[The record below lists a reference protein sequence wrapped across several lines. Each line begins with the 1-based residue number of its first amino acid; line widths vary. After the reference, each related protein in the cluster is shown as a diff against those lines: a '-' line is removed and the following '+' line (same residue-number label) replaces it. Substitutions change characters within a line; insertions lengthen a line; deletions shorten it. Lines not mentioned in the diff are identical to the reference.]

1 MFPSPGSYSCCSA
14 FGCVATGIRIHAF
27 LPRVAGTTF
36 AVTVDRSRPNDT
48 LKPHATKPRESRIKR
63 AGCVTKC
70 KRRLAAGWPEA
81 CAPAQG
87 GRRIHSG
94 GCSVSTKD
102 RARCESAGPT
112 QAGAGSNRPRAARRS
127 GFSPTFQ
134 VDFFARFCVE
144 SCDFLRKAWP
154 CHTAGPMRLGV
165 LRARPETATSSGFAE
180 ALSEQF
186 GPLPAI
192 SGTRPACVSLS
203 GSP

>member
-1 MFPSPGSYSCCSA
+1 MRRNRHPDS
-14 FGCVATGIRIHAF
+14 RF
-27 LPRVAGTTF
+27 LAACRRYRL
-36 AVTVDRSRPNDT
+36 AVTMDRSRPNDT
-48 LKPHATKPRESRIKR
+48 LKPQATNR
-63 AGCVTKC
+63 ANRGSSVPD
-70 KRRLAAGWPEA
+70 GWVSDYFDSSE
-81 CAPAQG
+81 
-87 GRRIHSG
+87 RRIHAG
-94 GCSVSTKD
+94 GCRVSTND

-112 QAGAGSNRPRAARRS
+112 HTGAGSNRPRATRRS
-127 GFSPTFQ
+127 GFSPTFE
-134 VDFFARFCVE
+134 VDFFLRFCVE

-154 CHTAGPMRLGV
+154 RHTAGPMRLGV

>member
-1 MFPSPGSYSCCSA
+1 MRRNRDPDS
-14 FGCVATGIRIHAF
+14 RF
-27 LPRVAGTTF
+27 LAACRRYRL
-36 AVTVDRSRPNDT
+36 AVTMDRSRPNDT
-48 LKPHATKPRESRIKR
+48 LKPHATKPRESRIER

-70 KRRLAAGWPEA
+70 KRGSAASWPEA

-87 GRRIHSG
+87 GRGIHSG
-94 GCSVSTKD
+94 GCLVSTKD

-112 QAGAGSNRPRAARRS
+112 QTGAGSNRPRATRRP

-134 VDFFARFCVE
+134 VDFFPRFCVE

-154 CHTAGPMRLGV
+154 RYTAGPMRLGV